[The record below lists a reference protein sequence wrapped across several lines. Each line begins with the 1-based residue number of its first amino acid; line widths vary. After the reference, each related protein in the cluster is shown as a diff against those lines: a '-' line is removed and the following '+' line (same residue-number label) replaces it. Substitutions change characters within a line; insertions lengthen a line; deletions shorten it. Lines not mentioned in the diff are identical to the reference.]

1 MAIIPGNEKV
11 FMVDKRTNTVYGGS
25 AALQAMQQWYTMQDV
40 RESANTVPAEEL
52 PLNEVVEI
60 NSVGDY
66 QKTYAIRWTPS
77 SNARVPFFIFQAND
91 QPESGV
97 GSMGLIEVNWTTEAP
112 GQTYSDTFLV
122 SLLWENAVGIWDQYY
137 STGIATTTDYG
148 VNPVTQLGIRNE
160 YIVLYPDE
168 VLSATITIT
177 GEKYSFAGIGSF
189 AD

>member
-1 MAIIPGNEKV
+1 MAIIPGSAKV
-11 FMVDKRTNTVYGGS
+11 LNQYNNVNTTYGGS
-25 AALQAMQQWYTMQDV
+25 AAMKSQSKWYTMDDV
-40 RESANTVPAEEL
+40 ADTINYIPTEDL
-52 PLNEVVEI
+52 PLNEVVLLS
-60 NSVGDY
+60 SVGDY
-66 QKTYAIRWTPS
+66 QKTYTIRWTPS

-91 QPESGV
+91 QPESGG

-137 STGIATTTDYG
+137 STNISTTTSYG

-160 YIVLYPDE
+160 YTVLYPDE